1 MKHILSTVA
10 LLAIIASATAQTESQ
25 VETIGQEINQ
35 IKEQSESGLA
45 SPNRLLNGEWTV
57 YNLRGDKVT
66 GEERPYITIA
76 LNEGR
81 FYGNNGCNILN
92 GNISVEG
99 TDMIAFTDILSTKR
113 LCRDAPF
120 EYLINTTL
128 GDVKFYTI
136 KQYGHEYY
144 LDLQNERRQVIMVL
158 RQHNMDFLNGA
169 WRVTRIDNEPNRN
182 EGVEMVIDIP
192 EAHIHG
198 NTGCNIVNGD
208 IFIDPDKPNSIQFSK
223 LATTRMMCP
232 DMATETAF
240 LVALEEVET
249 AYADGNNAAKMYDSH
264 GREVLRLQKIDPSEL
279 KEE

>member
-1 MKHILSTVA
+1 MKNILFSIA
-10 LLAIIASATAQTESQ
+10 LLAATFPAVAQTESQ
-25 VETIGQEINQ
+25 VETIANEVSQ
-35 IKEQSESGLA
+35 IAQTSATKTDSA
-45 SPNRLLNGEWTV
+45 NRLLNGEWTV

-76 LNEGR
+76 LSEGR

-92 GNISVEG
+92 GNVVTTGNDGIS
-99 TDMIAFTDILSTKR
+99 FTDILSTRR

-128 GDVKFYTI
+128 NDVRFYTI

-144 LDLQNERRQVIMVL
+144 LDLQNDRHQVIMVL

-169 WRVTRIDNEPNRN
+169 WRVTRINNEPNRN

-192 EAHIHG
+192 ELHIHG
-198 NTGCNIVNGD
+198 NTGCNIVNGNL
-208 IFIDPDKPNSIQFSK
+208 FIDPDKPNSIQFSD

-240 LVALEEVET
+240 LVALEEVEA
-249 AYADGNNAAKMYDSH
+249 AYADGNNAVKMYDSH
-264 GREVLRLQKIDPSEL
+264 GREVLRLQRIDPSEL